1 MAAVALGAFSNRG
14 LSAIMALQGGPT
26 DDRDASGG
34 RLTRRLSMQK
44 MLKRAVAVWCLIFV
58 LEVVHGVL
66 RTIWLV
72 PLVGD
77 FRARQVGVLTGS
89 LLILVVAVLTIRWIG
104 IRGRRDLLRVG
115 LLWVVLMV
123 VAEVLLGRVVFG
135 YPWSR
140 IAEDFDVSR
149 GGLLGFGMLML
160 AAAPWLASAIWGP
173 CSKPSGERTPR
184 SDSALCDMSGRFG
197 GAPAKVR
204 GLHGLHD
211 VPRSLELQL
220 ARGCP
225 ESAPLC

>member
-135 YPWSR
+135 YAWSR

-149 GGLLGFGMLML
+149 GGLLGFGMLVL
-160 AAAPWLASAIWGP
+160 AAAPWMASAIRGP
-173 CSKPSGERTPR
+173 CSNPSG
-184 SDSALCDMSGRFG
+184 
-197 GAPAKVR
+197 
-204 GLHGLHD
+204 
-211 VPRSLELQL
+211 
-220 ARGCP
+220 
-225 ESAPLC
+225 